1 MKYLIKRNYKN
12 AIYFVKK
19 MKSELVLIVSLVLFA
34 IFAINVSNK
43 ILKQNEYRLVY
54 IGER

>member
-12 AIYFVKK
+12 IIYYVKK
-19 MKSELVLIVSLVLFA
+19 MKSELVLIASLVLFA

>member
-1 MKYLIKRNYKN
+1 MRYLIKRNYKN
-12 AIYFVKK
+12 TIYYVKK
-19 MKSELVLIVSLVLFA
+19 MKSELVLIASLVLFA

>member
-12 AIYFVKK
+12 TIYCVKK

-43 ILKQNEYRLVY
+43 ILKENEYRLVY
-54 IGER
+54 IGKR

>member
-12 AIYFVKK
+12 IIYYVKK